1 MDAFAKTTDEEKLIA
16 FKADEDKLVKMCQRI
31 EERFASLK
39 PQLLPLPGRSFDG
52 KDNQTEYPVV
62 DIEDVNIFAL
72 EIENISQTNIVIDYC
87 RLFSRDVS
95 PLIEFRN
102 NSQFASSDSKFLL
115 CICPEISYIYSEEE
129 KNVFIRQA
137 KRLFCSLCR
146 FFG

>member
-16 FKADEDKLVKMCQRI
+16 FKADEEKLMKICQRI

-39 PQLLPLPGRSFDG
+39 PQLLPLPDRSFDG
-52 KDNQTEYPVV
+52 KDNPTEYPEV

-72 EIENISQTNIVIDYC
+72 KIENISQANIVIDYC
-87 RLFSRDVS
+87 KLFSRDVS

-102 NSQFASSDSKFLL
+102 NAQFASSDSKFLL
-115 CICPEISYIYSEEE
+115 CMCPEISYIYSEEE
-129 KNVFIRQA
+129 KNVFIRQS
-137 KRLFCSLCR
+137 KRLFGLLYR